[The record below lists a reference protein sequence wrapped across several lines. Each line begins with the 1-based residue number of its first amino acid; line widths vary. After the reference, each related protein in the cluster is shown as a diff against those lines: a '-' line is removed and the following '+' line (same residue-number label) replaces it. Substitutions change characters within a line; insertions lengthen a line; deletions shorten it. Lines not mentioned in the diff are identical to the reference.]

1 MLADREDRAM
11 IKIVNLGRTGLFVA
25 MQNGALT
32 TIGGRSHWRSL
43 DDVRSAA
50 NAAKIKISDTVLR
63 TVL

>member
-1 MLADREDRAM
+1 M

-25 MQNGALT
+25 MQNGTLA

-43 DDVRSAA
+43 DDVRSAV
-50 NAAKIKISDTVLR
+50 NAAKIKVSDTVLR

>member
-1 MLADREDRAM
+1 M
-11 IKIVNLGRTGLFVA
+11 IKIVNLGRTGLYVA

-43 DDVRSAA
+43 DDIRSAVK
-50 NAAKIKISDTVLR
+50 AAKIKVSDTILR

>member
-1 MLADREDRAM
+1 M

-25 MQNGALT
+25 MQNGSLT

-43 DDVRSAA
+43 DDIRSAA
-50 NAAKIKISDTVLR
+50 TAAKLKISDAVLR

>member
-1 MLADREDRAM
+1 MV
-11 IKIVNLGRTGLFVA
+11 KIVNLGRTGLFVV

-43 DDVRSAA
+43 DDARSAVSV
-50 NAAKIKISDTVLR
+50 AKIKVSDTVLR